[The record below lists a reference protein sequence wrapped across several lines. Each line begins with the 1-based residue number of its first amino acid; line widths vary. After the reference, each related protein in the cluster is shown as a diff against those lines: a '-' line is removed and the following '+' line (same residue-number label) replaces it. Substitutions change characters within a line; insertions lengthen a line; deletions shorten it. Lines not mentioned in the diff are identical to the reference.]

1 MAVALLGVALVCAL
15 LIIPLG
21 LPGTWLM
28 VGVAIVYRLAEPASG
43 IGAVTI
49 GGVAALALVAEV
61 AEFALAARF
70 TKRFGG
76 SRRAGWGAVIGGFA
90 GVVVGVPL
98 PVVGSVVGG
107 LVGSFVGAMI
117 GELETGSHHHVAV
130 RAATG
135 AMLGRAAA
143 AAMKVAIGVVM
154 AVWVVVAASS

>member
-1 MAVALLGVALVCAL
+1 MSVALLGVALVCAL

-28 VGVAIVYRLAEPASG
+28 VGAAIAYRFVVPGSG
-43 IGAVTI
+43 IGAITL
-49 GGVAALALVAEV
+49 GGIATLALLAEV

-76 SRRAGWGAVIGGFA
+76 SRRAGWGAVIGGFV

-98 PVVGSVVGG
+98 PVVGSVIGG
-107 LVGSFVGAMI
+107 LLGSFAGALI
-117 GELETGSHHHVAV
+117 GELEMGSHHHVAV

-135 AMLGRAAA
+135 ALLGRAAA
-143 AAMKVAIGVVM
+143 AAMKVAIGVAM
-154 AVWVVVAASS
+154 AVWVIASAAT

>member
-1 MAVALLGVALVCAL
+1 MAIALLCIALICAL
-15 LIIPLG
+15 LLIPLG

-28 VGVAIVYRLAEPASG
+28 VASAIVYRLAEPGSR
-43 IGAVTI
+43 IGAVTL
-49 GGVAALALVAEV
+49 GGIAALALVAEI
-61 AEFALAARF
+61 AEFGLAARF

-76 SRRAGWGAVIGGFA
+76 SRRAGWGAVIGGFV

-107 LVGSFVGAMI
+107 LLGSFAGALI
-117 GELETGSHHHVAV
+117 GELETGSHHHIAV

-143 AAMKVAIGVVM
+143 AAMKVGIGVVI
-154 AVWVVVAASS
+154 AVWVVVAAAA